1 MMIKRF
7 MAFVAALLLFASPAM
22 AAFDVG
28 DIICETTTTTG
39 TGTVNLAGAVSN
51 YVTFVSQIA
60 SGNTV
65 PYHIR
70 ASDGTLETGIGTFTD
85 GTPDTLTRTADW
97 STDGSGAELTLP
109 AGTHTVCLGPIAGS
123 ITNNPMTENLS
134 LQGFAIIDSSL
145 TLKATFLAGENSF
158 SVTGPTDVDDPYFEF
173 KSTGDGGG
181 GPWFS
186 LFHDS
191 ASPVDGDI
199 PGAIYVY
206 GGADDEEI
214 GSLKLE
220 LDDGGTGSED
230 GRWLFNVASAGSS
243 LTALTLVASGITVAD
258 DVPLNIS
265 TPDNFG
271 FVLNAIGTSAG
282 DGGPSIL
289 FNHQTG
295 SPGSFDTVGQF
306 SFAGR
311 DHLGNFVQYANFAAA
326 SKTVTNGA
334 EDGAISFRTAVAG
347 TESVTQFSAA
357 SGVVIGNGVD
367 YPGAEKLGIEGG
379 AIEFGDGTAATTNTT
394 LARTAAGRLSLEGS
408 QLELAGT
415 QMIYVPAAAMIS
427 RATSGADCS
436 KTFDS
441 GAADNTIRVCGF
453 DTGADEWAHF
463 TISMPPRWN
472 EGTITAQYVWTT
484 GGASTPG
491 ETVSIDISCVAIS
504 DDDGLN
510 NALGTPI
517 NVDDTMLSADLD
529 LMTSAVSSAVTCA
542 GTPAANDT
550 VQFGVMRDI
559 SDDNVA
565 ADMDLIGVRLFIT
578 TDTANDG

>member
-1 MMIKRF
+1 MLFRC
-7 MAFVAALLLFASPAM
+7 ALTALLLLVAGPAFAASE
-22 AAFDVG
+22 AA
-28 DIICETTTTTG
+28 DIVCETTTTTG

-51 YVTFVSQIA
+51 YATFVSQVA

-70 ASDGTLETGIGTFTD
+70 ASDSKLETGLGVFTD
-85 GTPDTLTRTADW
+85 GTPDTLTRVADW

-109 AGTHTVCLGPIAGS
+109 AGTHTVCIGPIA
-123 ITNNPMTENLS
+123 
-134 LQGFAIIDSSL
+134 
-145 TLKATFLAGENSF
+145 
-158 SVTGPTDVDDPYFEF
+158 
-173 KSTGDGGG
+173 
-181 GPWFS
+181 
-186 LFHDS
+186 
-191 ASPVDGDI
+191 
-199 PGAIYVY
+199 
-206 GGADDEEI
+206 
-214 GSLKLE
+214 
-220 LDDGGTGSED
+220 
-230 GRWLFNVASAGSS
+230 RLFNSPQLWGNLDLLGKGFVDSTNPATVSLNLGNADYAQFSIQNTSAGSGGPIMEFYANS
-243 LTALTLVASGITVAD
+243 ASGEDGD
-258 DVPLNIS
+258 DIGYFEM
-265 TPDNFG
+265 FG
-271 FVLNAIGTSAG
+271 NSDTAVKVRYGAFGSY
-282 DGGPSIL
+282 SID
-289 FNHQTG
+289 
-295 SPGSFDTVGQF
+295 SE
-306 SFAGR
+306 
-311 DHLGNFVQYANFAAA
+311 
-326 SKTVTNGA
+326 NGA
-334 EDGAISFRTAVAG
+334 EDGAFFFNTTIAG
-347 TESVTQFSAA
+347 NTGSQAM
-357 SGVVIGNGVD
+357 
-367 YPGAEKLGIEGG
+367 LL
-379 AIEFGDGTAATTNTT
+379 GDGVIFGSGSTFPGLGNIRLTNIELGADTDTTI
-394 LARTAAGRLSLEGS
+394 ARTAAGRASLEGA
-408 QLELAGT
+408 QIELAGT